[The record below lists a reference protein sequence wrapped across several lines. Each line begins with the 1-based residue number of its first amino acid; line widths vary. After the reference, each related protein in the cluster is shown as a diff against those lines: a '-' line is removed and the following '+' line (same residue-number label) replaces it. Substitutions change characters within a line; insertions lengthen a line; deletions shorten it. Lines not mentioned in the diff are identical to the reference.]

1 MLTCAQIIPCCP
13 APRPC
18 GTGAPQDLPLLPQDA
33 AIGEAMVTLKGEKNK
48 PLGWPH
54 DDPGRNEKNTNF
66 GIPLPLQ
73 GFYLQI

>member
-1 MLTCAQIIPCCP
+1 VLRLSHAAQPP
-13 APRPC
+13 DH

-33 AIGEAMVTLKGEKNK
+33 AIGEAMMTLKGEKNK
-48 PLGWPH
+48 PLGWLH
-54 DDPGRNEKNTNF
+54 DDPGRRVDKNINL